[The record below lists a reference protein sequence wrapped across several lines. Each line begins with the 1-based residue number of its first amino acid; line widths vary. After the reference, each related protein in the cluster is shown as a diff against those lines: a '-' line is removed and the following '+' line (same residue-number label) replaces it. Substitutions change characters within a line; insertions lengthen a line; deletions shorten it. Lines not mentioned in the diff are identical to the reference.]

1 VLFNFC
7 VVIFYRNVSSAGD
20 YGRKKLRECEGLVDA
35 LLYLVRN
42 AIERANID
50 NKSVENAVCVLRNL
64 SYRAQE
70 VEDPNYDKRQLPVGE
85 TRAAAGKPG
94 SEAASGGCFG
104 ASKAKPAKAGSSG
117 SGGPPTGT
125 SSQSGGRSGGPV
137 TGMELLWQPE
147 VVQPYLNLLSN
158 CSNPETLE
166 AAAGAIQNLS
176 ACYWQPSID
185 IRYRYRCRSPLVNWC
200 PPSF

>member
-1 VLFNFC
+1 M
-7 VVIFYRNVSSAGD
+7 
-20 YGRKKLRECEGLVDA
+20 
-35 LLYLVRN
+35 RN

-70 VEDPNYDKRQLPVGE
+70 IEDPNYDKRQLPAGE
-85 TRAAAGKPG
+85 TRAAAGGKQAA
-94 SEAASGGCFG
+94 EAASGGCFG
-104 ASKAKPAKAGSSG
+104 ASKAKPSKAAAGGG
-117 SGGPPTGT
+117 SGAAGG
-125 SSQSGGRSGGPV
+125 SSQSGGGSGRSGGPV
-137 TGMELLWQPE
+137 SGMELLWQPE

-166 AAAGAIQNLS
+166 AAAGGIQNLS

-185 IRYRYRCRSPLVNWC
+185 IR
-200 PPSF
+200 